1 MAATCVVY
9 SEKGGVGKTTLAY
22 SLARDLG
29 TYYFTNDSNID
40 QKLIDAYPE
49 AIPLGSKIELIEDT
63 NAVYDLS
70 KDTGGIISAKMVEIF
85 ENSDI
90 VIVPTLFDI
99 NSVQGT
105 LNTLDTLS
113 QLNLKHVRLVV
124 NRYKE
129 SEKELEKKIIEIIN
143 QKLHEISERAVTEL
157 VYNENFTVQTIRE
170 SKIVLNASWHARS
183 ILEEYEKALPVI
195 KIAYRGVVDDYSEL
209 IKKIREVI

>member
-1 MAATCVVY
+1 MATCVVY

-22 SLARDLG
+22 SLAKDLG

-63 NAVYDLS
+63 NAIYDIS
-70 KDTGGIISAKMVEIF
+70 KDTGGIISAKLVEIF

-113 QLNLKHVRLVV
+113 QLKIKHVRLVV

-143 QKLHEISERAVTEL
+143 QKLHEIGDNAVTEL
-157 VYNENFTVQTIRE
+157 VYSENFTVQTIRE
-170 SKIVLNASWHARS
+170 SKIVLNASWNARS
-183 ILEEYEKALPVI
+183 ILEEYSKALPVI
-195 KIAYRGVVDDYSEL
+195 RVAYRGVIDDYNEL

>member
-1 MAATCVVY
+1 MATCVLY

-22 SLARDLG
+22 SLAKDLG
-29 TYYFTNDSNID
+29 AYYFTNDSNID
-40 QKLIDAYPE
+40 QKLIDAYAE
-49 AIPLGSKIELIEDT
+49 AIPLGNKIELVEDV

-70 KDTGGIISAKMVEIF
+70 KDTGGVLSAKMVEIF

-113 QLNLKHVRLVV
+113 QLQIKHVRLVV

-143 QKLHEISERAVTEL
+143 QKLHEIGDNAVTEL
-157 VYNENFTVQTIRE
+157 VYNENFTVQTIRD
-170 SKIVLNASWHARS
+170 SKIVLNSSWNARS
-183 ILEEYEKALPVI
+183 ILEEYEHALPVI
-195 KIAYRGVVDDYSEL
+195 RIAYKGVIDDYNEL